1 MTDHSIAFELLQ
13 RLRNR
18 GAQLWE
24 EQGKLNYRAPQGVI
38 SADDLHTLRA
48 HKANVLAILAG
59 EQQQTTLI
67 ADETARFAPFPL
79 SQVQAAYLVGRNDA
93 FG

>member
-24 EQGKLNYRAPQGVI
+24 EQGKLNYRAP
-38 SADDLHTLRA
+38 
-48 HKANVLAILAG
+48 AG
-59 EQQQTTLI
+59 R
-67 ADETARFAPFPL
+67 DF
-79 SQVQAAYLVGRNDA
+79 SG
-93 FG
+93 